1 MKHIKSLAFVVAGLF
16 YVQDF
21 SCQSIPDHNQDDS
34 RKYSKNELLG
44 QINPA
49 PPLFS
54 EVPIIYA
61 SRSGILLRTEVLN
74 AFNDLHKAAADED
87 IELIILSGTRTFS
100 HQKSIWERKWE
111 RPRYMGWADLE
122 KTRDILSYSSMPGT
136 SRHHWG
142 TDLDLNSLENDYFNS
157 GEGLK
162 VYDFLV
168 RCASDF
174 GFYQVYT
181 EKIEGYNT
189 ISRTGYEEEK
199 WHWSY
204 LPIANEMLEE
214 YNYLISTED
223 IDGFKGSSTA
233 DSLKIII
240 NYVNGILIPKSHLP

>member
-1 MKHIKSLAFVVAGLF
+1 MKLFKSLAIVVAGLF
-16 YVQDF
+16 YVQYF
-21 SCQSIPDHNQDDS
+21 YSQTNSIEHIDYHL
-34 RKYSKNELLG
+34 KYSKKELLG
-44 QINPA
+44 RITPSA
-49 PPLFS
+49 PLFT
-54 EVPIIYA
+54 EVPIMSA
-61 SRSGILLRTEVLN
+61 SRPGINLRTEVLN
-74 AFNDLHKAAADED
+74 AFYDLKQAAEDED
-87 IELIILSGTRTFS
+87 IELIILSGTRTFL

-142 TDLDLNSLENDYFNS
+142 TDIDLNSFENDYFES
-157 GEGLK
+157 GEGLM
-162 VYDFLV
+162 VYEFLN
-168 RCASDF
+168 RCASEF

-181 EKIEGYNT
+181 EKNT
-189 ISRTGYEEEK
+189 TSRTGYEEEK

-223 IDGFKGSSTA
+223 IEGFKGSSSA

-240 NYVNGILIPKSHLP
+240 NYVNGIF